1 MNLKL
6 SDLASIAELI
16 GATAIVVSLL
26 YVGIQVNDNAQ
37 AVRSAT
43 ANETSAAISSWYAQI
58 GSSPQATQV
67 FLDGITNPA
76 VLSREE
82 TAQYIYLLHG
92 LMLQYQTA
100 YYLAQEQTL
109 DAELQESITNTL
121 SGVREMA
128 GFHMYWGQR
137 RDLFQLSFRE
147 WVDDLLVG
155 GDTNTNLEELYR
167 MRRSE

>member
-1 MNLKL
+1 MKRPL
-6 SDLASIAELI
+6 SDWAAIAEVV
-16 GATAIVVSLL
+16 GAVAVVVSLI
-26 YVGIQVNDNAQ
+26 YVGIQVNDSAQ

-43 ANETSAAISSWYAQI
+43 ANETSASISSWYAQI
-58 GSSPQATQV
+58 GSSPQATQI
-67 FLDGITNPA
+67 FLDGITNPT

-109 DAELQESITNTL
+109 DTELQESVTNTL

-137 RDLFQLSFRE
+137 RDLFQPSFRT
-147 WVDDLLVG
+147 WVDELVAG
-155 GDTNTNLEELYR
+155 GVTNTNLEELYR